1 MNEADAIMS
10 SIQAV
15 MEHVSAEF
23 SQADVAGGH
32 WAGVDTDARLRL
44 ARRIREEVNR
54 LTEVFERVR
63 ATIAAAPGGDLA
75 SDELERRIAQQ
86 QRELAQLTAADA
98 ALQAACEGAARP
110 GSDGDCA
117 RDR

>member
-23 SQADVAGGH
+23 SQADVQGGR

-63 ATIAAAPGGDLA
+63 GTIAAAPGGDLA
-75 SDELERRIAQQ
+75 SDELERRIAAQ
-86 QRELAQLTAADA
+86 QRELARLTAADA
-98 ALQAACEGAARP
+98 ALQSACESASAA
-110 GSDGDCA
+110 GGGDP